1 MSHSQSYTSSTNL
14 VPCQICGRIGHTAF
28 KCWYRY
34 DYAYEANENLPQ
46 ALACTTLSPSQDHDS
61 NWYTDT
67 CATSHMTST
76 EGTLHSSFP
85 YNGHDFFIVGDDA
98 RLPISCVGHT
108 TLSSKHGDLALH
120 DVLVILELKKNSVG
134 KLTQDNSCVFECD
147 SYGFKIKEKYTGQ
160 IIATGH
166 KRQGIYALDCG
177 GAVQALAAI
186 KSGKALADI
195 WHQRLGH
202 PHSKLL
208 HVLAS
213 K

>member
-120 DVLVILELKKNSVG
+120 DVLVILELKKKFCGQANS
-134 KLTQDNSCVFECD
+134 
-147 SYGFKIKEKYTGQ
+147 
-160 IIATGH
+160 
-166 KRQGIYALDCG
+166 RQ
-177 GAVQALAAI
+177 
-186 KSGKALADI
+186 
-195 WHQRLGH
+195 
-202 PHSKLL
+202 LL
-208 HVLAS
+208 CF
-213 K
+213 